1 MREKI
6 TTPAWEDC
14 WFCHWRAIKKI
25 IKVVRRTIMQ
35 NLDLRGDYNLRLGA
49 KGVAVLLM
57 QKFVMAHAII
67 CGGCKVSPPMPG
79 LQFRIERNEAAKV

>member
-1 MREKI
+1 VKKSLR
-6 TTPAWEDC
+6 
-14 WFCHWRAIKKI
+14 WRGKTVGSVIGEQLKKI